1 MAATQIGSTGLS
13 NYVNTT
19 SGKATGVT
27 AVEPRPE
34 PSAAAT
40 TTPAAPNGYVM
51 VAQTGNFNR
60 T

>member
-1 MAATQIGSTGLS
+1 MAATQIGSSGLS

-40 TTPAAPNGYVM
+40 TTPTPPNGYVM